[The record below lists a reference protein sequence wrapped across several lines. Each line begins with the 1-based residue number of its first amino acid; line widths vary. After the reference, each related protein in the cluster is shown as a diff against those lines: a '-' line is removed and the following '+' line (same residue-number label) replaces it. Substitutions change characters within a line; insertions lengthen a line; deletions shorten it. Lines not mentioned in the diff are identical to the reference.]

1 MENEIKVNI
10 DGWIKT
16 MVFIIMLAS
25 ITMCANSEIIK
36 SDINEIKLEILK
48 EN

>member
-25 ITMCANSEIIK
+25 IIMCTNSEVIK
-36 SDINEIKLEILK
+36 SDVNEIKLEIIK